1 MRSSTKKLTFLGVL
15 TSVALILSY
24 IEAMLP
30 PIYAA
35 VPGIK
40 VGLPNIVI
48 LFLLYRYGVKEAA
61 AVSFIRL
68 IVSMMLF
75 GSPTM
80 FIYSLAGAVLSLLF
94 MAILKRTGLFSA
106 VGVSVSGGV
115 MHNLGQVLC
124 AMLLLETAEIGYY
137 MFVLVISGTLAGI
150 FIGLLGGILLDKLN
164 AKKH

>member
-164 AKKH
+164 VKKH